1 MGKLEKFY
9 NKEYS
14 IKSIYVVKTA
24 LMTFVLGLIIYY
36 LAGQTGAA
44 LSFVSGVLKP
54 LILGLVF
61 TYLLSPVV
69 KKLEH
74 RPFGGL
80 KSEAARKIAAV
91 VLTFVIVLM
100 ALGLIL
106 GIIAVTV
113 TKSLSA
119 FNPAEFKDYLLALA
133 DQFSRF
139 WTTIEKQ
146 LASMNINLGSA
157 GVWLGR
163 IFNGVKSGASTLLGV
178 WLGRIFNGVKSGAS
192 TLLFAVIF
200 AVYFLLDEKIFK
212 YWADVL
218 KVFANEKTR
227 DRLHVLS
234 ADANRVFSGY
244 IRGQSMDAALVG
256 SLVSIALL
264 IAGVPYGVVIGILTG
279 LGNLVPYVGPVIG
292 FGSLIIVCLAEGSIA
307 HLIIGGV
314 ILAAVM
320 FIDGNIINPRML
332 SSNVEVHPVLVILAL
347 LAGGKVGGV
356 VGMLIAVPV
365 AALLKLQFER
375 YVEKRRAHIA
385 EISSPQS

>member
-1 MGKLEKFY
+1 MRKLEKYY
-9 NKEYS
+9 NEEYS
-14 IKSIYVVKTA
+14 KKSFYVIITA
-24 LMTFVLGLIIYY
+24 LITFVLGLIIYY
-36 LAGQTGAA
+36 LAGKAGVAI
-44 LSFVSGVLKP
+44 SFISGVLKP
-54 LILGLVF
+54 LVLGLVF

-74 RPFGGL
+74 KLFSGL

-91 VLTFVIVLM
+91 ALTFIIVFM

-106 GIIAVTV
+106 SIIAVTV

-119 FNPAEFKDYLLALA
+119 FNPAEFKDYLLAIA

-139 WTTIEKQ
+139 WNTIEKQ

-157 GVWLGR
+157 
-163 IFNGVKSGASTLLGV
+163 GV

-279 LGNLVPYVGPVIG
+279 LGNLVPYVGPVVG

>member
-119 FNPAEFKDYLLALA
+119 FNPAGEA
-133 DQFSRF
+133 
-139 WTTIEKQ
+139 
-146 LASMNINLGSA
+146 A
-157 GVWLGR
+157 GKHEYQPR
-163 IFNGVKSGASTLLGV
+163 KC
-178 WLGRIFNGVKSGAS
+178 
-192 TLLFAVIF
+192 
-200 AVYFLLDEKIFK
+200 
-212 YWADVL
+212 
-218 KVFANEKTR
+218 
-227 DRLHVLS
+227 
-234 ADANRVFSGY
+234 
-244 IRGQSMDAALVG
+244 RG
-256 SLVSIALL
+256 
-264 IAGVPYGVVIGILTG
+264 
-279 LGNLVPYVGPVIG
+279 
-292 FGSLIIVCLAEGSIA
+292 
-307 HLIIGGV
+307 
-314 ILAAVM
+314 
-320 FIDGNIINPRML
+320 
-332 SSNVEVHPVLVILAL
+332 
-347 LAGGKVGGV
+347 LAGQDIQRCQIGCVDP
-356 VGMLIAVPV
+356 AVCRDICSIFP
-365 AALLKLQFER
+365 
-375 YVEKRRAHIA
+375 
-385 EISSPQS
+385 S

>member
-36 LAGQTGAA
+36 LAGQTGTA

-61 TYLLSPVV
+61 TYLLRPVV
-69 KKLEH
+69 NKLESGLFSGIQ
-74 RPFGGL
+74 RP
-80 KSEAARKIAAV
+80 STRKVAAV
-91 VLTFVIVLM
+91 VLTLIIVLM

-106 GIIAVTV
+106 GILAVTV
-113 TKSLSA
+113 TKSLYA
-119 FNPAEFKDYLLALA
+119 FNPAEFKEYLVALA
-133 DQFSRF
+133 DQFSKF

-163 IFNGVKSGASTLLGV
+163 IFNGV
-178 WLGRIFNGVKSGAS
+178 RSGAS

-200 AVYFLLDEKIFK
+200 AIYFLLDENIFI
-212 YWADVL
+212 YWTGVL
-218 KVFANEKTR
+218 KVFSDEKTR

-234 ADANRVFSGY
+234 VDANRVFSGY
-244 IRGQSMDAALVG
+244 IRGQSMDAAIVG

-264 IAGVPYGVVIGILTG
+264 IAGVPYAVVIGILTG
-279 LGNLVPYVGPVIG
+279 LGNLVPYV
-292 FGSLIIVCLAEGSIA
+292 VCLAEGSFM
-307 HLIIGGV
+307 HLLIGGI

-332 SSNVEVHPVLVILAL
+332 SSNVEVHPVLVIVAL
-347 LAGGKVGGV
+347 LAGGKIGGV
-356 VGMLIAVPV
+356 VGMLVAVPV
-365 AALLKLQFER
+365 AALLKLQFEK
-375 YVEKRRAHIA
+375 YVEKRRAKQNA
-385 EISSPQS
+385 LNNN

>member
-157 GVWLGR
+157 
-163 IFNGVKSGASTLLGV
+163 GV